1 MEQPCGLFH
10 PENPRRGIVAEAPP
24 VAEKARRGWRSGQNL
39 PALQA
44 WQILGTARGR
54 SARRFPRRGKT
65 KTNSGQGHTCPHCF
79 ERTLNSWE

>member
-44 WQILGTARGR
+44 WQILGTARGLLR
-54 SARRFPRRGKT
+54 CDAQRRMY
-65 KTNSGQGHTCPHCF
+65 PHSSVQYADCGF
-79 ERTLNSWE
+79 AF